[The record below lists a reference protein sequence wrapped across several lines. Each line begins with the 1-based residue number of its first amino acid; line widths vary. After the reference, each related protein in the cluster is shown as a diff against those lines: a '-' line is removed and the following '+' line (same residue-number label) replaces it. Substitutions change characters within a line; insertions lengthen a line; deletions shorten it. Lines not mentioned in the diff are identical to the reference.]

1 MNPRMVVR
9 RLAGG
14 VLVLWLVS
22 LVTFLMVQLIPGD
35 PAEVIAG
42 ENATVAD
49 VDRIREK
56 LGLNRPLVEQ
66 YFSWLFG
73 VLRGDLGRS
82 LFTDRPVTSA
92 IVLAA
97 PPTLAL
103 ALAAIVVALLIGVT
117 AGVLAGLVQGGWLDR
132 SISTL
137 ATLGI
142 AMPSFWVAMLLVS
155 MFALGLGWFPA
166 TSYVPMSRGLGSWAS
181 HLVLPAIAL
190 GLATAAELARHT
202 RGCVADVLTRPY
214 VRTARARGA
223 TTGWLV
229 RRHIL
234 RNAAIPVI
242 TVLGLQT
249 GRLLGGTIVI
259 EAVVGISGL
268 GTLAVNSVLQ
278 RDYPVIQG
286 YVLFCAVVVVAVNLI
301 VDLTYGWINPKVRT
315 A

>member
-1 MNPRMVVR
+1 MSGRMIVR
-9 RLAGG
+9 RLGGG

-35 PAEVIAG
+35 PAQVIAG

-49 VDRIREK
+49 VDRIRER
-56 LGLNRPLVEQ
+56 LGLNRPILEQ
-66 YFSWLFG
+66 YFSWLTG

-82 LFTDRPVTSA
+82 LFTDRPVTST

-103 ALAAIVVALLIGVT
+103 ALAAIVVALLIGVS
-117 AGVLAGLVQGGWLDR
+117 AGVLAGLAQGGWVDR
-132 SISTL
+132 TVSSL

-155 MFALGLGWFPA
+155 VFALGLGWFPA
-166 TSYVPMSRGLGSWAS
+166 TSYEPMSRGLGAWAS
-181 HLVLPAIAL
+181 HLVLPAVAL

-223 TTGWLV
+223 ATGWLV

-286 YVLFCAVVVVAVNLI
+286 YVLFCAVVVVVVNLA

>member
-1 MNPRMVVR
+1 MSGRMIVR
-9 RLAGG
+9 RLGGG

-35 PAEVIAG
+35 PAQVIAG
-42 ENATVAD
+42 ENASAAD
-49 VDRIREK
+49 VERIRER
-56 LGLNRPLVEQ
+56 LGLDRPVIEQ
-66 YFSWLFG
+66 YLTWLFG

-82 LFTDRPVTSA
+82 LFTDRPVTST
-92 IVLAA
+92 ILLAA

-103 ALAAIVVALLIGVT
+103 AVAAIVVAVLVGVT
-117 AGVLAGLVQGGWLDR
+117 AGVLAGLAQGSWLDR
-132 SISTL
+132 AISSL

-155 MFALGLGWFPA
+155 VFALGLGWFPA
-166 TSYVPMSRGLGSWAS
+166 TSYAPMSRGLGTWAS
-181 HLVLPAIAL
+181 HLVLPAVAL

-234 RNAAIPVI
+234 RNAAIPVV

-286 YVLFCAVVVVAVNLI
+286 YVLFCAAVVVLINLI